1 VNSNN
6 MKRKLRIGIVAGE
19 VSGDTLGA
27 GLIKALQQYCPDAQ
41 FEGIGGPKMIACGFR
56 TLVPMERLSVMGFIE
71 PLGRL
76 PELLRIKKHL
86 QNHFIE
92 SPPDVFIGIDS
103 PGFNLRVE
111 RVLHDHGIRTVHYVS
126 PSVWAWGEKRI
137 HDIAQAVD
145 LVLALFPFE
154 TEIYERH
161 NIGVRFIGHP
171 LADQIDPEADDA
183 NDKLTARLEL
193 GLPVDAQ
200 VLAMLPGSRRD
211 EINRLGRL
219 FIRTARQSLL
229 KFPEL
234 HFVIPCANAE
244 RHLQL
249 NQMLRQENIVDGLDK
264 HFHIIDGHSHRAMKA
279 ADLVVLASGTATLEA
294 MLLKRPMVVCYRLAP
309 LTWMLAKR
317 LVKVKHVGLPNLLA
331 DESLVPELL
340 QNRATVPELTAAIE
354 RLLCDTEQRQY
365 LLSRFADIH
374 VQIRRDASI
383 QAAAAVLELIAGEGT
398 DHAAATLPS

>member
-1 VNSNN
+1 
-6 MKRKLRIGIVAGE
+6 
-19 VSGDTLGA
+19 
-27 GLIKALQQYCPDAQ
+27 
-41 FEGIGGPKMIACGFR
+41 
-56 TLVPMERLSVMGFIE
+56 
-71 PLGRL
+71 
-76 PELLRIKKHL
+76 
-86 QNHFIE
+86 
-92 SPPDVFIGIDS
+92 
-103 PGFNLRVE
+103 
-111 RVLHDHGIRTVHYVS
+111 
-126 PSVWAWGEKRI
+126 
-137 HDIAQAVD
+137 
-145 LVLALFPFE
+145 
-154 TEIYERH
+154 
-161 NIGVRFIGHP
+161 
-171 LADQIDPEADDA
+171 
-183 NDKLTARLEL
+183 
-193 GLPVDAQ
+193 

-374 VQIRRDASI
+374 LQIRRDASI
-383 QAAAAVLELIAGEGT
+383 QAAAAVLELIAGEGI

>member
-1 VNSNN
+1 
-6 MKRKLRIGIVAGE
+6 MKKKIRIGIVAGE

-27 GLIKALQQYCPDAQ
+27 DLIRALQQFCPDAQ

-76 PELLRIKKHL
+76 PELLRIKKDL

-103 PGFNLRVE
+103 PGFNLRIE

-137 HDIAQAVD
+137 HDIALAVD
-145 LVLALFPFE
+145 LMLALFPFE
-154 TEIYERH
+154 TAIYERH

-171 LADQIDPEADDA
+171 LADQIDLETDDA
-183 NDKLTARLEL
+183 EDKLTARIEL
-193 GLPVDAQ
+193 GLPVNAQ
-200 VLAMLPGSRRD
+200 VLALLPGSRKD
-211 EINRLGRL
+211 EISRLGRL
-219 FIRTARQSLL
+219 FISTARQCLL
-229 KFPEL
+229 KAPEL
-234 HFVIPCANAE
+234 HFVIPCANDE
-244 RHLQL
+244 RRMQL
-249 NQMLRQENIVDGLDK
+249 NKLLEQEGITDSFNR
-264 HFHIIDGHSHRAMKA
+264 HFHIIDGRSHSAMKA

-294 MLLKRPMVVCYRLAP
+294 MLLKRPMIICYRLAP
-309 LTWMLAKR
+309 LTWMLARR

-331 DESLVPELL
+331 GESLVPELL
-340 QNRATVPELTAAIE
+340 QDKATVAELSAAIE
-354 RLLCDTEQRQY
+354 KLLSDTEQRQY

-374 VQIRRDASI
+374 RQIRRDASA
-383 QAAAAVLELIAGEGT
+383 QAATAVLDLIAGEGAQ
-398 DHAAATLPS
+398 DAAATLSS